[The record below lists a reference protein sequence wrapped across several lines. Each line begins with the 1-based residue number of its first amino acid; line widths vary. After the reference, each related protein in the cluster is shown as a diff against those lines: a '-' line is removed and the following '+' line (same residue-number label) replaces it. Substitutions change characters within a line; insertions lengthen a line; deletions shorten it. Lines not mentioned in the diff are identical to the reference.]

1 MNCIRRAHREAFTLV
16 ELLVVIA
23 IIAILMALLVPAVQR
38 VRESANQTVCRNH
51 LKQIGL
57 AFNAFHTRFGA
68 FPQGGWANPGQDA
81 SDPNKRQDWMWC
93 YHILPYIEKEDVW
106 RMPNSTLLNTIV
118 VELYF
123 CPTRRPAAPYGG
135 HTVMDYAGNAGVDMD
150 GTTGVVAKAEK
161 PIVRIRNITDGTSNT
176 MAVGE
181 KQVNIA
187 AFGTAIDDNECVYY
201 HGWNYDYDTYRY
213 CRLVSGAYERPG
225 KDLNL
230 PGNTVTHFTFGSS
243 HTTGF
248 FAVFADGAVRHIGY
262 NIDPNILMRVC
273 NRQDGMSFDLNAL
286 D

>member
-1 MNCIRRAHREAFTLV
+1 MNRFRQSCRVGFTLI

-23 IIAILMALLVPAVQR
+23 IIAILMALLVPAVQK
-38 VRESANQTVCRNH
+38 VRESANQTICRNH
-51 LKQIGL
+51 LKQIGI
-57 AFNAFHTRFGA
+57 AFANFHSRYGA

-81 SDPNKRQDWMWC
+81 SDPNKRQDWMWS

-106 RMPNSTLLNTIV
+106 RMPNSTQLNIAVIDT
-118 VELYF
+118 YF
-123 CPTRRPAAPYGG
+123 CPSRRPAAPYGG
-135 HTVMDYAGNAGVDMD
+135 HAVMDYAGNAGVDQD
-150 GTTGVVAKAEK
+150 GATGVVAKAEK
-161 PIVRIRNITDGTSNT
+161 PIVRIRHITDGTSNT

-213 CRLVSGAYERPG
+213 CRLVSGVYERPG
-225 KDLNL
+225 IDLNV
-230 PGNTVTHFTFGSS
+230 PGNTDTHYTFGSS

-248 FAVFADGAVRHIGY
+248 HAVFADGAVRHIGY
-262 NIDPNILMRVC
+262 NIDPNVLMRVC
-273 NRQDGMSFDLNAL
+273 NRADGLSFDLNSL